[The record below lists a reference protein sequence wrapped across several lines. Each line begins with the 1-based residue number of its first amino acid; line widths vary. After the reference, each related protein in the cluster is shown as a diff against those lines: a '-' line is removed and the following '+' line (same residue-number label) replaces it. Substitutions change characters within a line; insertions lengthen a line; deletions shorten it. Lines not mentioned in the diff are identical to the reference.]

1 VDSDGVSLVS
11 YLTFTDKDGSM
22 FVNVSLKN
30 IGNSVAINV
39 HPFCKLGA
47 QKFEKD
53 AMLTF
58 ENGACDKL
66 GEQTENDPHAGYIL
80 FPNEPLAEGEG
91 LSVSQQDIAEAIATN
106 SRVMKSDMHG
116 LFDPLLVCCVDYH
129 SVLDK
134 KHHGFIRW
142 GIFRT
147 RCGLC
152 GRELNQ

>member
-80 FPNEPLAEGEG
+80 FLTNRSPKEKGSPLANKI
-91 LSVSQQDIAEAIATN
+91 SPKQ
-106 SRVMKSDMHG
+106 
-116 LFDPLLVCCVDYH
+116 LLQIH
-129 SVLDK
+129 
-134 KHHGFIRW
+134 
-142 GIFRT
+142 
-147 RCGLC
+147 
-152 GRELNQ
+152 E